1 MMMPMLPEPP
11 ESSYRSALR
20 PPRRSEA
27 VGSVR
32 QDTTTRG
39 RPFTARDGRPLILR
53 AIRPDD
59 VDALRRAFSR
69 MTPEQVRMRVFH
81 ALNEL
86 PEPIARYMCNVDPEK
101 TAAFVVT
108 DADGG
113 EIRAEARVH
122 FDPVSATAEFGI
134 AVDPAFIGQG
144 LGLALMLE
152 LVEASRARGMI
163 GMWGDVL
170 VENTPMLALTDRL
183 AFVRSTTPGDP
194 GVLRLTL
201 DL

>member
-11 ESSYRSALR
+11 DSSYRSALR
-20 PPRRSEA
+20 PPRRSESA
-27 VGSVR
+27 SLPR
-32 QDTTTRG
+32 QDATSRG
-39 RPFTARDGRPLILR
+39 RALAARDGRPLVLR
-53 AIRPDD
+53 PIRPDD

-86 PEPIARYMCNVDPEK
+86 PEPVARYMCNADPEK

-152 LVEASRARGMI
+152 LVDASRARGML

-183 AFVRSTTPGDP
+183 AFARTPTPGDP

>member
-27 VGSVR
+27 VGGAL
-32 QDTTTRG
+32 QGTTPRG
-39 RPFTARDGRPLILR
+39 RPLTARDGRLLILR

-152 LVEASRARGMI
+152 LVEASRARGML

-183 AFVRSTTPGDP
+183 AFVRSSTPGDP